1 MTNKRSKA
9 TRRTESEAASARA
22 AAIRREHERGE
33 RRRRTIAVS
42 AAVIVVLAL
51 IFGIGFAVQS
61 NRDTTGT
68 AATVPSGA
76 VNKYGLPIGQKS
88 APVTVA
94 IYEDFMCPI
103 CNEFEQASRSWMQQY
118 VDQGKMRVAYHVIS
132 ILDRSSN
139 GTEYSTRSAS
149 AAAVVYDTA
158 GPQVFKKFHD
168 LLYENQPSE
177 GSNGLSDQQ
186 LIDFAVQAGASRAK
200 VSQPIKD
207 VQFRQWTSN
216 ATDYASKQPG
226 FQGTPSVYI
235 DGKQLTGYQTVDQ
248 LAAVLK
254 QTVDSKQG

>member
-9 TRRTESEAASARA
+9 TRRAESEAASTRA
-22 AAIRREHERGE
+22 AAIRAEHERAE

-61 NRDTTGT
+61 SRDTTGSSS
-68 AATVPSGA
+68 TVPSGA
-76 VNKYGLPIGQKS
+76 VNKYGLPVGQKT

-103 CNEFEQASRSWMQQY
+103 CNEFEQASRSWLEQY
-118 VDQGKMRVAYHVIS
+118 VQQGKVRVAYHVIS
-132 ILDRSSN
+132 ILDRSSS
-139 GTEYSTRSAS
+139 GTQYSTRAAS
-149 AAAVVYDTA
+149 AAAVVYDQY
-158 GPQVFKKFHD
+158 GPTVFKKFHD

-177 GSNGLSDQQ
+177 GSSGLTDQQ
-186 LIDFAVQAGASRAK
+186 LVDFAVQAGASKDK
-200 VSQPIKD
+200 VSQAIEGVKYE
-207 VQFRQWTSN
+207 QWVKN

-235 DGKQLTGYQTVDQ
+235 GGKQLSGYQTVDQ
-248 LAAVLK
+248 LSAVLK
-254 QTVDSKQG
+254 KTIDSKQG